1 MAQQQTEKQ
10 RKLARKLIQN
20 LKNDKP
26 KTLTK
31 LLVESGYSEITA
43 KSSQKDIVTRPGVQ
57 NELVNIIEQLQGE
70 RQEIIKEMKL
80 KRGKA
85 GYSDLVRGLDVT
97 TKNVELLSGRD
108 TARVGGLVDEIFKR
122 L

>member
-57 NELVNIIEQLQGE
+57 KELVNIIEQLQEE